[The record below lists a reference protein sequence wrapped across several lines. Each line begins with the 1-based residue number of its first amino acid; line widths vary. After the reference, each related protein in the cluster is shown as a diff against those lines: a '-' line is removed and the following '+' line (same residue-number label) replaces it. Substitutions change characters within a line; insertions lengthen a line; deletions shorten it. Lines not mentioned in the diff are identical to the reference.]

1 MSSFLCRLSMA
12 HRMKVV
18 DPNGWEEELANKCA
32 LVRGGLVIQYNDRY
46 HNENEVPAVGVFI
59 AGENS
64 KVYALSEPEA
74 HDCWN
79 PKHARLKDF
88 LWGNPKL
95 NDLVGRTHFNKR
107 KNFRSFQQQHGDL
120 VTRAMGD
127 GLDFIEESLAPL
139 GKITPIK
146 NQPQSKEKAIETKV
160 SCFRSSDRDNVI
172 IELGMNPNLARK
184 KIKCRIEP
192 RGTVLS
198 TSGGL
203 SRDILKWELIGEDRN
218 RKVSDGA
225 FELKLEQNKP
235 RKIEIESPVAK
246 NWRTKWSVQV
256 VGLAE

>member
-1 MSSFLCRLSMA
+1 
-12 HRMKVV
+12 MKVV
-18 DPNGWEEELANKCA
+18 DPTSDWEEELANKCA

-59 AGENS
+59 RREIP

-79 PKHARLKDF
+79 PKHADCGIFFEIPNSK
-88 LWGNPKL
+88 
-95 NDLVGRTHFNKR
+95 DLVGRTHFNIR

-146 NQPQSKEKAIETKV
+146 NQPQSKRKAIETEV
-160 SCFRSSDRDNVI
+160 FCSRSSDKDNVI
-172 IELGMNPNLARK
+172 IELRMNPNLARK

-192 RGTVLS
+192 KGTVLS

-203 SRDILKWELIGEDRN
+203 TRDNLK
-218 RKVSDGA
+218 
-225 FELKLEQNKP
+225 
-235 RKIEIESPVAK
+235 
-246 NWRTKWSVQV
+246 
-256 VGLAE
+256 

>member
-1 MSSFLCRLSMA
+1 
-12 HRMKVV
+12 
-18 DPNGWEEELANKCA
+18 
-32 LVRGGLVIQYNDRY
+32 
-46 HNENEVPAVGVFI
+46 
-59 AGENS
+59 
-64 KVYALSEPEA
+64 
-74 HDCWN
+74 
-79 PKHARLKDF
+79 
-88 LWGNPKL
+88 
-95 NDLVGRTHFNKR
+95 
-107 KNFRSFQQQHGDL
+107 
-120 VTRAMGD
+120 
-127 GLDFIEESLAPL
+127 
-139 GKITPIK
+139 
-146 NQPQSKEKAIETKV
+146 
-160 SCFRSSDRDNVI
+160 
-172 IELGMNPNLARK
+172 MNPNLARK